1 MVILLN
7 FLEVNNSFWGIF
19 IVSGWDGFIWY
30 NWFGD
35 RMGELDFKYWCSG
48 VWEFRE
54 GEKKGIRKYKSLVI
68 FNNIKEMVFF
78 ELGE

>member
-35 RMGELDFKYWCSG
+35 RMGELDFKYWWSG

-78 ELGE
+78 KLGE